1 MGEANGTYRKLRL
14 MDPAGMSRV
23 IARMAREVV
32 EAAGGV
38 EGFAL
43 VGIRTRGVPLAR
55 RLALE
60 IEKTEGVRI
69 PVGLLDI
76 TLYRDDLTT
85 VASSPVLKRTDISF
99 PVETKTIVLCDDVL
113 YTGRTVRAAIDAIL
127 DFGRPRRIVLAVLV
141 DRGRRELPIEAQ
153 LVGKKIAT
161 SATEVVSV
169 TFKETDGEDD
179 VWLLDRHAAKAASRT
194 TGAPKVARKA
204 PKKPAPVK
212 KVSVRKAPDKK
223 AARPVAG
230 KAAPKGSGRGKR

>member
-1 MGEANGTYRKLRL
+1 VSRRFEKMGEANGTYRKLRL
-14 MDPAGMSRV
+14 MDPAGMARV
-23 IARMAREVV
+23 VARMAREVV

-60 IEKTEGVRI
+60 VEKAEGVKI

-127 DFGRPRRIVLAVLV
+127 DFGRPRRILLAVLV

-153 LVGKKIAT
+153 LVGKKIST

-169 TFKETDGEDD
+169 TFRETDGEDD
-179 VWLLDRHAAKAASRT
+179 VWLLDRHPETRTRKAA
-194 TGAPKVARKA
+194 PKPARKA
-204 PKKPAPVK
+204 PAKKTPG
-212 KVSVRKAPDKK
+212 KK
-223 AARPVAG
+223 AAKRAAG
-230 KAAPKGSGRGKR
+230 KAAPKGRGRGKR

>member
-14 MDPAGMSRV
+14 MDPAGMGRV
-23 IARMAREVV
+23 VARMAREVV

-60 IEKTEGVRI
+60 VEKAEGVKV

-127 DFGRPRRIVLAVLV
+127 DFGRPRRILLAVLV

-153 LVGKKIAT
+153 LVGKKIST

-179 VWLLDRHAAKAASRT
+179 VWLLDRHPETLARRV
-194 TGAPKVARKA
+194 APKAARKA
-204 PKKPAPVK
+204 PVK
-212 KVSVRKAPDKK
+212 KTPGKK
-223 AARPVAG
+223 AAKGAAG
-230 KAAPKGSGRGKR
+230 KAAPKGRARGKR

>member
-14 MDPAGMSRV
+14 LDSAGMTRV
-23 IARMAREVV
+23 VARMAREVV
-32 EAAGGV
+32 EEAGGV
-38 EGFAL
+38 DGFAL

-60 IEKTEGVRI
+60 IEKAEGARV

-76 TLYRDDLTT
+76 TLYRDDLST
-85 VASSPVLKRTDISF
+85 VASSPVLKKTDISF

-127 DFGRPRRIVLAVLV
+127 DFGRPRRILLAVLV

-153 LVGKKIAT
+153 LVGKKIST

-169 TFKETDGEDD
+169 TFRETDGEDD
-179 VWLLDRHAAKAASRT
+179 VWLLDRLATKPAPRKA
-194 TGAPKVARKA
+194 ARKA
-204 PKKPAPVK
+204 ARKTPAKKAAKKAAGKPAP
-212 KVSVRKAPDKK
+212 
-223 AARPVAG
+223 
-230 KAAPKGSGRGKR
+230 KGRGRGKR

>member
-1 MGEANGTYRKLRL
+1 
-14 MDPAGMSRV
+14 MSRV

-60 IEKTEGVRI
+60 IEKHEGVRV

-153 LVGKKIAT
+153 LVGKQIAT

-179 VWLLDRHAAKAASRT
+179 VWLLDRHPERKAPRKAAPKPAKKAPETKSPLKKSS
-194 TGAPKVARKA
+194 GKKAPKVSA
-204 PKKPAPVK
+204 
-212 KVSVRKAPDKK
+212 DK
-223 AARPVAG
+223 AARGAAG
-230 KAAPKGSGRGKR
+230 KAAPKGRGRGKR

>member
-1 MGEANGTYRKLRL
+1 MGEANGTFRKLRL
-14 MDPAGMSRV
+14 MDPAGMARV
-23 IARMAREVV
+23 VARMAREVV

-60 IEKTEGVRI
+60 IEKVEGVRV

-127 DFGRPRRIVLAVLV
+127 DFGRPRRILLAVLV

-153 LVGKKIAT
+153 LVGKRIST
-161 SATEVVSV
+161 SASEVVSV
-169 TFKETDGEDD
+169 TFRETDGEDD
-179 VWLLDRHAAKAASRT
+179 VWLLDRHAE
-194 TGAPKVARKA
+194 PQEARKA
-204 PKKPAPVK
+204 AAKPR
-212 KVSVRKAPDKK
+212 RKAATKQAPAQAASKKK
-223 AARPVAG
+223 AAGSAAG
-230 KAAPKGSGRGKR
+230 KAAPKGRARGKR

>member
-14 MDPAGMSRV
+14 MDPAGMARV
-23 IARMAREVV
+23 VARMAREVV

-60 IEKTEGVRI
+60 IEKAEGVRV

-127 DFGRPRRIVLAVLV
+127 DFGRPRRILLAVLV

-153 LVGKKIAT
+153 LVGKKIST

-169 TFKETDGEDD
+169 TFKETDGDDD
-179 VWLLDRHAAKAASRT
+179 VWLLDRYPVT
-194 TGAPKVARKA
+194 KA
-204 PKKPAPVK
+204 PRNVTPKAGRKTPA
-212 KVSVRKAPDKK
+212 KK
-223 AARPVAG
+223 AAVKPVR
-230 KAAPKGSGRGKR
+230 KAAPKGRARGKR

>member
-1 MGEANGTYRKLRL
+1 MGEADGTFRKLRL
-14 MDPAGMSRV
+14 MDPAAMARV
-23 IARMAREVV
+23 VARMAREVV

-60 IEKTEGVRI
+60 IEKAEGVRV

-127 DFGRPRRIVLAVLV
+127 DFGRPRRILLAVLV

-153 LVGKKIAT
+153 LVGKRIST
-161 SATEVVSV
+161 SASEVVSV
-169 TFKETDGEDD
+169 TFRETDGEDD
-179 VWLLDRHAAKAASRT
+179 VWLLDRHPEPQVPSRSARKPAKK
-194 TGAPKVARKA
+194 APVKRVPARKA
-204 PKKPAPVK
+204 PAKAAPK
-212 KVSVRKAPDKK
+212 KK
-223 AARPVAG
+223 AARSAAG
-230 KAAPKGSGRGKR
+230 KAAPTGRARGKR

>member
-14 MDPAGMSRV
+14 LDSAGMSRV
-23 IARMAREVV
+23 LARMAREVV
-32 EAAGGV
+32 EEVGGV

-60 IEKTEGVRI
+60 IEKAEGARV

-76 TLYRDDLTT
+76 TLYRDDLST
-85 VASSPVLKRTDISF
+85 VASSPVLKKTDISF
-99 PVETKTIVLCDDVL
+99 PVEAKTIVLCDDVL

-127 DFGRPRRIVLAVLV
+127 DFGRPRRILLAVLV

-153 LVGKKIAT
+153 LVGKKIST

-169 TFKETDGEDD
+169 TFRETDGEDD
-179 VWLLDRHAAKAASRT
+179 VWLLDRHAE
-194 TGAPKVARKA
+194 
-204 PKKPAPVK
+204 KPAP
-212 KVSVRKAPDKK
+212 RKGGPKAARKTPAKK
-223 AARPVAG
+223 AAGKAAG
-230 KAAPKGSGRGKR
+230 KAAPKGRGRGKR

>member
-14 MDPAGMSRV
+14 MDPAGMARAV
-23 IARMAREVV
+23 ARMAREVV

-38 EGFAL
+38 DGFAL

-60 IEKTEGVRI
+60 IEKAEGVRV

-127 DFGRPRRIVLAVLV
+127 DFGRPRRILLAVLV

-153 LVGKKIAT
+153 LVGKKIST

-179 VWLLDRHAAKAASRT
+179 VWLLDRHAE
-194 TGAPKVARKA
+194 
-204 PKKPAPVK
+204 PA
-212 KVSVRKAPDKK
+212 
-223 AARPVAG
+223 AARRG
-230 KAAPKGSGRGKR
+230 KAAPKGTRKTPAKKTPARAGKPVPKAAPKTRARGKR

>member
-14 MDPAGMSRV
+14 MDPAGMARV
-23 IARMAREVV
+23 LARMAREVV
-32 EAAGGV
+32 EASGGV
-38 EGFAL
+38 DGFAL

-60 IEKTEGVRI
+60 IEKAEGVRV
-69 PVGLLDI
+69 PVGVLDI

-127 DFGRPRRIVLAVLV
+127 DFGRPRRILLAVLV

-153 LVGKKIAT
+153 LVGKKVST
-161 SATEVVSV
+161 SATEVISV
-169 TFKETDGEDD
+169 TFRETDGEDD
-179 VWLLDRHAAKAASRT
+179 VWLLDRHPEK
-194 TGAPKVARKA
+194 PARKA
-204 PKKPAPVK
+204 AGKASPKKVAAKRTPA
-212 KVSVRKAPDKK
+212 KK
-223 AARPVAG
+223 AARGAAG
-230 KAAPKGSGRGKR
+230 KAAPKGRARGKR

>member
-14 MDPAGMSRV
+14 MDPAGMARV
-23 IARMAREVV
+23 ISRMAREVV

-55 RLALE
+55 RLGLE
-60 IEKTEGVRI
+60 IEKTEGVRV

-179 VWLLDRHAAKAASRT
+179 VWLLDRHPEKAAPRKA
-194 TGAPKVARKA
+194 APKPARKA
-204 PKKPAPVK
+204 TK
-212 KVSVRKAPDKK
+212 KVPAKK
-223 AARPVAG
+223 AARGAAG
-230 KAAPKGSGRGKR
+230 KAVPKGRGRGKR

>member
-14 MDPAGMSRV
+14 LDPAGMSRV
-23 IARMAREVV
+23 ISRMAREVV

-43 VGIRTRGVPLAR
+43 VGIRTRGVPFAR

-60 IEKTEGVRI
+60 IEKTEGARV

-179 VWLLDRHAAKAASRT
+179 VWLLDRHPVKVAAKAAPKPARR
-194 TGAPKVARKA
+194 APAKKA
-204 PKKPAPVK
+204 PA
-212 KVSVRKAPDKK
+212 KK
-223 AARPVAG
+223 AARGAAG
-230 KAAPKGSGRGKR
+230 KATPKGSGRGKR

>member
-14 MDPAGMSRV
+14 MDSAGMARV
-23 IARMAREVV
+23 VARMAREVV

-60 IEKTEGVRI
+60 VEKAEGVKV

-127 DFGRPRRIVLAVLV
+127 DFGRPRRILLAVLV

-153 LVGKKIAT
+153 LVGKKIST

-169 TFKETDGEDD
+169 TFRETDGEDD
-179 VWLLDRHAAKAASRT
+179 VWLLDRHPETLARRA
-194 TGAPKVARKA
+194 APKAARKA
-204 PKKPAPVK
+204 PVK
-212 KVSVRKAPDKK
+212 KTPGKK
-223 AARPVAG
+223 AAKGAAG
-230 KAAPKGSGRGKR
+230 KAAPKGRARGKR

>member
-14 MDPAGMSRV
+14 LDSAGMSRV
-23 IARMAREVV
+23 LARMAREIV
-32 EAAGGV
+32 EEAGGV
-38 EGFAL
+38 DGFAL

-60 IEKTEGVRI
+60 VEKAEGVRV
-69 PVGLLDI
+69 PVGVLDI
-76 TLYRDDLTT
+76 TLYRDDLST
-85 VASSPVLKRTDISF
+85 VASSPVLKKTDISF

-127 DFGRPRRIVLAVLV
+127 DFGRPRRILLAVLV

-153 LVGKKIAT
+153 LVGKKIST

-179 VWLLDRHAAKAASRT
+179 VWLLDRHA
-194 TGAPKVARKA
+194 G
-204 PKKPAPVK
+204 KPAP
-212 KVSVRKAPDKK
+212 RKAAPKAARKTPAKK
-223 AARPVAG
+223 AAKKAAG
-230 KAAPKGSGRGKR
+230 KAAPKGRGRGKR

>member
-14 MDPAGMSRV
+14 MDPAGMARV
-23 IARMAREVV
+23 VARMAREVV

-60 IEKTEGVRI
+60 IEKVEGVRI

-127 DFGRPRRIVLAVLV
+127 DFGRPRRILLAVLV

-153 LVGKKIAT
+153 LVGKKIST

-179 VWLLDRHAAKAASRT
+179 VWLLDRHPEKAPRKAAPKPARRAPAKKAAAKKAS
-194 TGAPKVARKA
+194 
-204 PKKPAPVK
+204 
-212 KVSVRKAPDKK
+212 DKK
-223 AARPVAG
+223 AATRAAG
-230 KAAPKGSGRGKR
+230 KAAPKGRGRGKR

>member
-1 MGEANGTYRKLRL
+1 MSRRFGKMGEANGTYRKLRL
-14 MDPAGMSRV
+14 MDPAGMARV
-23 IARMAREVV
+23 VARMAREVV

-60 IEKTEGVRI
+60 VEKAEGVKI

-127 DFGRPRRIVLAVLV
+127 DFGRPRRILLAVLV

-153 LVGKKIAT
+153 LVGKKIST

-169 TFKETDGEDD
+169 TFRETDGEDD
-179 VWLLDRHAAKAASRT
+179 VWLLDRHPETLARRA
-194 TGAPKVARKA
+194 APKPARKA
-204 PKKPAPVK
+204 PAKKTPG
-212 KVSVRKAPDKK
+212 KK
-223 AARPVAG
+223 AAKGAAG
-230 KAAPKGSGRGKR
+230 KAAPKGRGRGKR

>member
-14 MDPAGMSRV
+14 MDPAGMARV
-23 IARMAREVV
+23 VARMAREVV

-60 IEKTEGVRI
+60 IEKAEGVRV

-85 VASSPVLKRTDISF
+85 VASSPVLKRTEISF

-127 DFGRPRRIVLAVLV
+127 DFGRPRRILLAVLV

-153 LVGKKIAT
+153 LVGKKIST
-161 SATEVVSV
+161 SASEVVSV

-179 VWLLDRHAAKAASRT
+179 VWLLDRHAAKAVSRKA
-194 TGAPKVARKA
+194 APKTARKTTV
-204 PKKPAPVK
+204 KKSPVK
-212 KVSVRKAPDKK
+212 KATVKK
-223 AARPVAG
+223 AAGGAAG
-230 KAAPKGSGRGKR
+230 KAAPKGRGRGKR

>member
-14 MDPAGMSRV
+14 MDPAGMARV
-23 IARMAREVV
+23 VARMAREVV

-38 EGFAL
+38 DGFAL

-60 IEKTEGVRI
+60 IEKAEGTRV

-76 TLYRDDLTT
+76 TLYRDDLST
-85 VASSPVLKRTDISF
+85 VASSPVLKKTDISF

-127 DFGRPRRIVLAVLV
+127 DFGRPRRILLAVLV

-153 LVGKKIAT
+153 LVGKKIST

-179 VWLLDRHAAKAASRT
+179 VWLLDRHAEKPAPRKAAR
-194 TGAPKVARKA
+194 KVARKT
-204 PKKPAPVK
+204 PA
-212 KVSVRKAPDKK
+212 RKAP
-223 AARPVAG
+223 AR
-230 KAAPKGSGRGKR
+230 KAAPKGRPRGKR

>member
-23 IARMAREVV
+23 ISRMAREVV

-60 IEKTEGVRI
+60 VEKAEGVRV

-113 YTGRTVRAAIDAIL
+113 YTGRTVRAAIDAVL
-127 DFGRPRRIVLAVLV
+127 DFGRPRRILLAVLV

-153 LVGKKIAT
+153 LVGKKIST

-179 VWLLDRHAAKAASRT
+179 VWLLDRHPETK
-194 TGAPKVARKA
+194 PARKA
-204 PKKPAPVK
+204 P
-212 KVSVRKAPDKK
+212 SK
-223 AARPVAG
+223 AARKTPAKKAPARKAAPG
-230 KAAPKGSGRGKR
+230 AARKAAPKARARGKR

>member
-14 MDPAGMSRV
+14 MDPAGMARV
-23 IARMAREVV
+23 VARMAREVV

-60 IEKTEGVRI
+60 VEKAEGVKI

-127 DFGRPRRIVLAVLV
+127 DFGRPRRILLAVLV

-153 LVGKKIAT
+153 LVGKKIST

-169 TFKETDGEDD
+169 TFRETDGEDD
-179 VWLLDRHAAKAASRT
+179 VWLLDRHPETLARRA
-194 TGAPKVARKA
+194 APKPARKA
-204 PKKPAPVK
+204 PAKKTPG
-212 KVSVRKAPDKK
+212 KK
-223 AARPVAG
+223 AAKGAAG
-230 KAAPKGSGRGKR
+230 KAAPKGRGRGKR

>member
-14 MDPAGMSRV
+14 MDPAGMARV
-23 IARMAREVV
+23 VARMAREVV

-60 IEKTEGVRI
+60 IEKAEGVRV

-85 VASSPVLKRTDISF
+85 VASSPVLKRTEISF

-127 DFGRPRRIVLAVLV
+127 DFGRPRRILLAVLV

-153 LVGKKIAT
+153 LVGKKVST
-161 SATEVVSV
+161 SASEVVSV

-179 VWLLDRHAAKAASRT
+179 VWLLDRHAAKAVSRKAT
-194 TGAPKVARKA
+194 PKTARKTTV
-204 PKKPAPVK
+204 KKSPVK
-212 KVSVRKAPDKK
+212 KATVKK
-223 AARPVAG
+223 AAGGAAG
-230 KAAPKGSGRGKR
+230 KAAPKGRGRGKR

>member
-14 MDPAGMSRV
+14 MDPAGMARV
-23 IARMAREVV
+23 VARMAREVV

-38 EGFAL
+38 DGFAL

-60 IEKTEGVRI
+60 IEKAEGARV

-127 DFGRPRRIVLAVLV
+127 DFGRPRRILLAVLV

-153 LVGKKIAT
+153 LVGKKIST

-179 VWLLDRHAAKAASRT
+179 VWLLDRHAEKPAPRKAAR
-194 TGAPKVARKA
+194 KVARKT
-204 PKKPAPVK
+204 PA
-212 KVSVRKAPDKK
+212 RKAP
-223 AARPVAG
+223 AR
-230 KAAPKGSGRGKR
+230 KAAPKGRPRGKR

>member
-14 MDPAGMSRV
+14 MDPAGMARV
-23 IARMAREVV
+23 VARMAREVV

-38 EGFAL
+38 DGFAL

-60 IEKTEGVRI
+60 IEKAEGARV

-76 TLYRDDLTT
+76 TLYRDDLST
-85 VASSPVLKRTDISF
+85 VASSPVLKKTDISF

-127 DFGRPRRIVLAVLV
+127 DFGRPRRILLAVLV

-153 LVGKKIAT
+153 LVGKKIST

-179 VWLLDRHAAKAASRT
+179 VWLLDRHAEKPAPRKAAR
-194 TGAPKVARKA
+194 KVARKT
-204 PKKPAPVK
+204 PA
-212 KVSVRKAPDKK
+212 RKAP
-223 AARPVAG
+223 AR
-230 KAAPKGSGRGKR
+230 KAAPKGRPRGKR